1 MTIERAAGLL
11 FGTTQFFFVKK
22 LTEGNFCAIIL
33 TIGTNATKLKEDTV
47 MKKTLSLILAAAM
60 AVAALSGCGSKKE
73 PETTDS
79 ENTLVIG
86 GIGPLTGAAATYGNA
101 VKNGAELAVEEINAA
116 GGVNGMTLKL
126 AFEDDEHDA
135 EKSVNAYNTLKDKG
149 MKLLLGTVTSV
160 PCVAVADKTKED
172 NMFQITPSGSS
183 VECIVNDNAFRI
195 CFSDPNQ
202 GIASAQYI
210 ADNALASKVAV
221 IYNSSDVYSQGIYE
235 KFAQEAEKRNIEIV
249 AQEAF
254 TKDSATDFTVQI
266 QKIKDSGAELVFL
279 PIYYQEAALILTQA
293 EKAGLET
300 LFFGCD
306 GLDGLIDQ
314 LGDNA
319 ALADG
324 VMLLTPFAADSTDE
338 KTVEFVKQYN
348 AKYNE
353 TPNQFAADGYDGVYI
368 IKAALEDAGISDA
381 NIDVSELCE
390 ALKASMLKITVD
402 GVTGLMQWSADGE
415 PTKEPKAMVIENGS
429 YKAK

>member
-1 MTIERAAGLL
+1 
-11 FGTTQFFFVKK
+11 
-22 LTEGNFCAIIL
+22 
-33 TIGTNATKLKEDTV
+33 
-47 MKKTLSLILAAAM
+47 MKKILSLALAAAL
-60 AVAALSGCGSKKE
+60 AVTALSGCGKKAEE
-73 PETTDS
+73 PQSD
-79 ENTLVIG
+79 NTLVIG

-101 VKNGAELAVEEINAA
+101 VKNGATLAVEEINAA
-116 GGVNGMTLKL
+116 GGVNGMMLKL

-135 EKSVNAYNTLKDKG
+135 EKSVNAYNTLKDNG
-149 MKLLLGTVTSV
+149 MKILMGTVTSV

-172 NMFQITPSGSS
+172 NMFQLTPSGSS
-183 VECIVNDNAFRI
+183 VECITNDNAFRV

-210 ADNALASKVAV
+210 GANALASKVAV

-235 KFAQEAEKRNIEIV
+235 KFAQEAAKQNIQIV
-249 AQEAF
+249 AAEAF

-266 QKIKDSGAELVFL
+266 QKIKESGAELVFL

-293 EKAGLET
+293 EKAGLDVV
-300 LFFGCD
+300 FFGCD

-324 VMLLTPFAADSTDE
+324 VMLLTPFAADAEDE
-338 KTVEFVKQYN
+338 KTVAFVKAY
-348 AKYNE
+348 KDKFGKD
-353 TPNQFAADGYDGVYI
+353 TPNQFAADGYDAIYI

-381 NIDVSELCE
+381 SISISDLCD
-390 ALKASMLKITVD
+390 ALKTSMTKITVN
-402 GVTGLMQWSADGE
+402 GVTGQMQWSADGE